1 MDIAVMF
8 ADVRGST
15 SLAEGMDATA
25 YAALLNRFYKAAR
38 DVLVGYHAIIDK
50 MIGDEVMAFF
60 LPAASGPEY
69 HGIAVQAAHE
79 LSRAVGNGT
88 AEGAWIP
95 VGIGVQAGLAYVGK
109 IGGGGV
115 HDFTVLGDT
124 VNTAARFQAQAA
136 AGEIVLSE
144 ALYQEVAGEYPV
156 AEERTVELAGKQE
169 PVAIRIVHVGA

>member
-1 MDIAVMF
+1 MMF

-38 DVLVGYHAIIDK
+38 SVLVGRHAIIDK

-69 HGIAVQAAHE
+69 HRIAVQAAHE
-79 LSRAVGNGT
+79 LSRAVGNGSP
-88 AEGAWIP
+88 AGAWVP
-95 VGIGVQAGLAYVGK
+95 VGIGVHAGSAYVGK
-109 IGGGGV
+109 IGGDGV
-115 HDFTVLGDT
+115 HDFTVLGDV
-124 VNTAARFQAQAA
+124 VNTAARFEAQAA

-144 ALYQEVAGEYPV
+144 ALYQEVAGEYP
-156 AEERTVELAGKQE
+156 ASEQRTVELAGKQE
-169 PVAIRIVHVGA
+169 PVAIRVLKHDR

>member
-1 MDIAVMF
+1 MF

-25 YAALLNRFYKAAR
+25 YASLLNRFYKAAR

-60 LPAASGPEY
+60 IPAAAGPEY
-69 HGIAVQAAHE
+69 HRMAVRAAYE
-79 LSRAVGNGT
+79 LSRQVGNGS
-88 AEGAWIP
+88 AEGAWLP
-95 VGIGVQAGLAYVGK
+95 LGIGIQAGSAYVGK
-109 IGGGGV
+109 IGGDGV
-115 HDFTVLGDT
+115 HDFTALGDT

-144 ALYQEVAGEYPV
+144 ALYQEVAGEYPA
-156 AEERTVELAGKQE
+156 AEQRTVDLAGKQE
-169 PVAIRIVHVGA
+169 PVAIRVVQVGA